1 MLSPHTTP
9 EGTPERPNTIERLQR
24 DLAKVAQV
32 DAENV
37 QPNAGAGVSPSSP
50 GRWASARRSLAL
62 HGTAARE
69 PCAASAAAPLAR
81 VETIGAYDIS
91 SPGFG
96 LSTGDFMS
104 GVKARV
110 RRQAF
115 VFTVHCLG
123 VSHTLFAQ
131 ALIHA
136 VLSRCVR
143 VQMQAALCD
152 APPSTPAASSSNRP
166 TACICTRFCGL
177 GGTQQSPQEGGLA
190 SRPASARLIQAQML
204 LAAAQKEAATQA
216 AAATRFQDK
225 YKRAKA
231 ELILARKEC
240 SRLSKQQNEKE
251 SSEQNGQDSLS
262 PSSSAAAA
270 QQQVLAFEEQLSA
283 YDRSLKQMRDEN
295 RFRLI
300 SQFACARYSKSVPL
314 YSLCSLI
321 TGFIPALSG
330 KNGKSKQQLCKAGS
344 RK

>member
-1 MLSPHTTP
+1 MCSPHTTP
-9 EGTPERPNTIERLQR
+9 QGTPERPNTIERLQR

-37 QPNAGAGVSPSSP
+37 QPNAGAGVSSSSP
-50 GRWASARRSLAL
+50 DRWASARRSLAL

-104 GVKARV
+104 GVRARV
-110 RRQAF
+110 RTQAA
-115 VFTVHCLG
+115 VFTVHCVG
-123 VSHTLFAQ
+123 VSHTLSAQ

-136 VLSRCVR
+136 VLSCCVR
-143 VQMQAALCD
+143 MQMQAALCD
-152 APPSTPAASSSNRP
+152 APPRTPAASS
-166 TACICTRFCGL
+166 TAAVELARRGLL
-177 GGTQQSPQEGGLA
+177 GGTHQSPKEGGLA
-190 SRPASARLIQAQML
+190 SRSASARLIQAQIL
-204 LAAAQKEAATQA
+204 VAAAQKEAETQA

-225 YKRAKA
+225 YKRAKE

-240 SRLSKQQNEKE
+240 SRLSKKQNEKE
-251 SSEQNGQDSLS
+251 SSKQNGPDVLS
-262 PSSSAAAA
+262 PSLSAAAA

-295 RFRLI
+295 RF
-300 SQFACARYSKSVPL
+300 
-314 YSLCSLI
+314 
-321 TGFIPALSG
+321 
-330 KNGKSKQQLCKAGS
+330 
-344 RK
+344 

>member
-1 MLSPHTTP
+1 MCSPHTTP

-37 QPNAGAGVSPSSP
+37 QPNAGAGISPSSP
-50 GRWASARRSLAL
+50 DRWASARRSLAL

-104 GVKARV
+104 GVKSRV
-110 RRQAF
+110 RTQAA
-115 VFTVHCLG
+115 VFTVHGVG
-123 VSHTLFAQ
+123 VSHTLSAQ

-136 VLSRCVR
+136 VLSWCVR
-143 VQMQAALCD
+143 MQMQAALCD
-152 APPSTPAASSSNRP
+152 ARPKTPAASS
-166 TACICTRFCGL
+166 TAAVELARRGLL
-177 GGTQQSPQEGGLA
+177 GGTHQSPKEGGLE
-190 SRPASARLIQAQML
+190 SRSASARLIQAQIL
-204 LAAAQKEAATQA
+204 VAAAQKEAEAQA

-225 YKRAKA
+225 YKRAKE

-240 SRLSKQQNEKE
+240 SRLSKKQNEKE
-251 SSEQNGQDSLS
+251 SSKQYGPDTLS
-262 PSSSAAAA
+262 PSLSAAAA

-295 RFRLI
+295 RF
-300 SQFACARYSKSVPL
+300 
-314 YSLCSLI
+314 
-321 TGFIPALSG
+321 
-330 KNGKSKQQLCKAGS
+330 
-344 RK
+344 